1 MKKLTRNMDNKML
14 AGVCSG
20 LADYLGL
27 DPTVV
32 RVLFALL
39 TVFTAGIG
47 GLIGYLACWLII
59 PPSRI

>member
-20 LADYLGL
+20 LADYMGV

-32 RVLFALL
+32 RVLFALV

-47 GLIGYLACWLII
+47 GLIAYLACWLII
-59 PPSRI
+59 PPNRI

>member
-20 LADYLGL
+20 LADYMGV

-32 RVLFALL
+32 RVLFALV

-47 GLIGYLACWLII
+47 GLITYLACWLII
-59 PPSRI
+59 PPNGI

>member
-20 LADYLGL
+20 LADYMGV

-32 RVLFALL
+32 RVLFALV

-47 GLIGYLACWLII
+47 GLIAYLACWLII
-59 PPSRI
+59 PPNGI

>member
-20 LADYLGL
+20 LADYMGV

-32 RVLFALL
+32 RVLFALV

-47 GLIGYLACWLII
+47 GLIAYFACWLII
-59 PPSRI
+59 PPNGI